1 MRNGVTSTIDICCHG
16 PCARCAE
23 SAGGAPAIV
32 VSRQILLLLLLHK
45 TNCQCLFSRK
55 WEVVWPRAV
64 ILGSTTVMWI
74 DGAASDESNVTVRL
88 ADSKRTF
95 DEKTLALENGKAISP
110 IELAIPFS
118 YDGQLTV
125 RLLGCDGCQ
134 SEEFPVHPLEAIQ
147 SLSLR
152 LERTVYHPDDVGKSL
167 PFYFLSLP
175 LDDESYFLTKV
186 SIWLACLDQH
196 GQIMTGGDEDPERGG
211 QSARSVDVV
220 QVAAHDPNNVIVQYW
235 SVSLVGSGLKN
246 LLFQLSD
253 LPQQTGTWTIRATA
267 GGLTATQSFHLVEA
281 GNQQRSAIKNSTSSS
296 SQVQDV
302 ASPMIESHFVELDFS
317 PRTATLIQQGFPF
330 AGEVHKPFIY
340 KKKTFL
346 STTQTKQLIAGTSER
361 GITVGLDVLDQH
373 GTCVHHQTVHFNRTT
388 STVIFSVPA
397 LHNLTSNATIQVN
410 EFEIGARPRP
420 LN

>member
-1 MRNGVTSTIDICCHG
+1 MALPGKEEPAYLTAVVPYIRPCKEEGMYITGFFRPVPLARLSLPFMCHFITVSLSAPPSLLYSSAAVDIRWMRNGVTSTIDICCHG

-45 TNCQCLFSRK
+45 TNCQCLVSRK

-175 LDDESYFLTKV
+175 VDDESYFFYKSV
-186 SIWLACLDQH
+186 HLAGLLGPTRTNHDWWRRRS
-196 GQIMTGGDEDPERGG
+196 GARRPV
-211 QSARSVDVV
+211 RSVGRCR
-220 QVAAHDPNNVIVQYW
+220 P
-235 SVSLVGSGLKN
+235 GGGPR
-246 LLFQLSD
+246 
-253 LPQQTGTWTIRATA
+253 PQQRHRPVLERLSGRLRSQELAVPVERFTSADGNLDDSGDGRRFDGHPKFPLGRGRQPAA
-267 GGLTATQSFHLVEA
+267 VRHQEFHFFLLT
-281 GNQQRSAIKNSTSSS
+281 
-296 SQVQDV
+296 
-302 ASPMIESHFVELDFS
+302 S
-317 PRTATLIQQGFPF
+317 PRRRF
-330 AGEVHKPFIY
+330 ADDRVAFRR
-340 KKKTFL
+340 
-346 STTQTKQLIAGTSER
+346 AG
-361 GITVGLDVLDQH
+361 L
-373 GTCVHHQTVHFNRTT
+373 
-388 STVIFSVPA
+388 
-397 LHNLTSNATIQVN
+397 
-410 EFEIGARPRP
+410 
-420 LN
+420 